1 MHWYNNHVLTTPNPT
16 AVECPVSNADDD
28 SDRRSD
34 RSPGMSATY
43 SPEDNKLRLSS
54 VNRLDAETYQRVKA
68 AGFIWAAK
76 QGVFVAPMWT
86 PEREDL
92 LLELCG
98 EIGDEDTT
106 LVDRAEQRADRFE
119 GYRENRAADAE
130 AAKRAVETIT
140 NGIPLGQPILV
151 GHHSERRARKDAE
164 RIESGMRRAIKMWD
178 TAEYWKSRAAGALQ
192 HAKYKE
198 RPDVRHR
205 RIKGLETDRRR
216 EEKRIA
222 EWEEFAT
229 LWQQPGITL
238 DRAKAIANYDHVPVD
253 EDAGGTT
260 LWWMLDRG
268 RISAA
273 DAAKVAIASHAKAV
287 ARARRWLAHIQNR
300 IAYERAMLGDA
311 GGLPAERFDIVVG
324 GQVLV
329 RREWVTVLRV
339 NRKDG
344 RVVSVRTNAQY
355 VPLRS
360 IEEIQDYRPPAPGM
374 EGKVKAAS
382 KLPPLCNY
390 PGEGFREM
398 TKAEWERYPG
408 GAKVIRRERATN
420 ERGAHRMRYVGG
432 WQLVQVYLTDAKRC
446 DPPPAG
452 EVAPELPLARVSKAA
467 VASVAAG
474 SRPIS
479 SPRPF
484 EVMRAHLRQGGV
496 QVVSVPQLFPT
507 PPALAAKIVELAE
520 LSPGQKV
527 LEPSAGTGAILEAV
541 AAACVDLDVTAVEI
555 SRELA
560 ERLGGRWRDVRNADF
575 LELSAEQLGCFDR
588 IVMNPPF
595 ASGQDIQ
602 HILRARDLL
611 RPGGRIVA
619 VCAAGP
625 RQHTA
630 LLPLVKASG
639 GTWEEL
645 PADTFAGTSVR
656 AILLTIK
663 RSGTRMTL
671 GPACVR
677 PLQWT
682 R

>member
-1 MHWYNNHVLTTPNPT
+1 MLWYSKHMLTTSNST
-16 AVECPVSNADDD
+16 ALACPASTADDD
-28 SDRRSD
+28 TARSD
-34 RSPGMSATY
+34 RSSGMSATY

-54 VNRLDAETYQRVKA
+54 LSRLDAETYQRVKA

-76 QGVFVAPMWT
+76 QGVFVAPKWT

-119 GYRENRAADAE
+119 GYRENRSADAE
-130 AAKRAVETIT
+130 AAKRAVETIA

-178 TAEYWKSRAAGALQ
+178 TAEYWKRRAAGALQ

-205 RIKGLETDRRR
+205 RIKGLETGRRR

-222 EWEEFAT
+222 ECEKFTA
-229 LWQQPGITL
+229 LWQRAGLTL
-238 DRAKAIANYDHVPVD
+238 ERAKAIANYDHVPVNGD
-253 EDAGGTT
+253 TAGTT
-260 LWWMLDRG
+260 LWWMLDRE
-268 RISAA
+268 RISAE
-273 DAAKVAIASHAKAV
+273 DAAKIAIDSHAKAV
-287 ARARRWLAHIQNR
+287 ARARRWLAHIENR

-344 RVVSVRTNAQY
+344 MIVSVRTNAQY
-355 VPLRS
+355 VPVRS
-360 IEEIQDYRPPAPGM
+360 IEEIQDYRPPAPGIAA
-374 EGKVKAAS
+374 KVKAAS

-408 GAKVIRRERATN
+408 GAKVIRREKATAD
-420 ERGAHRMRYVGG
+420 RGAHRTRYVMAGG
-432 WQLVQVYLTDAKRC
+432 WQLVQVFLTNAKRS

-452 EVAPELPLARVSKAA
+452 EVAPELPIERVPRAR

-474 SRPIS
+474 RSPAPS
-479 SPRPF
+479 SQAF
-484 EVMRAHLRQGGV
+484 EVMRAQLRQGGV
-496 QVVSVPQLFPT
+496 QVVSVPQLFPS
-507 PPALAAKIVELAE
+507 PPALAARIVDLAE

-541 AAACVDLDVTAVEI
+541 DAASIALEVTAVEI
-555 SRELA
+555 NRELA
-560 ERLGGRWRDVRNADF
+560 EALRGRWQDVRHGDF
-575 LELSAEQLGCFDR
+575 LELGVEQLGCFDR
-588 IVMNPPF
+588 ILMNPPF
-595 ASGQDIQ
+595 ANGQDVE
-602 HILRARDLL
+602 HILRARELL
-611 RPGGRIVA
+611 KPGGRLVA
-619 VCAAGP
+619 ICAGGP

-639 GTWEEL
+639 GTWEAL
-645 PADTFAGTSVR
+645 PSDTFAGTSVR
-656 AILLTIK
+656 AILLTIDAPEPK
-663 RSGTRMTL
+663 CL
-671 GPACVR
+671 
-677 PLQWT
+677 
-682 R
+682 